1 MNKTILL
8 ILFCG
13 FSTLSISQVFEPD
26 LKKLADKAATQNF
39 QKQNKPQVLKV
50 FPKQPIVTSTAI
62 KPKPG
67 VYVLPLDNMPCLVP
81 DTKQIAAIPNAL
93 TYYHPPKIGRMPGTG
108 NKTTSILPPKSM
120 VK

>member
-1 MNKTILL
+1 VNKTILL

-67 VYVLPLDNMPCLVP
+67 VYVLPLIICP
-81 DTKQIAAIPNAL
+81 AL
-93 TYYHPPKIGRMPGTG
+93 FLIY
-108 NKTTSILPPKSM
+108 NKLLPYQM
-120 VK
+120 L